1 MMWHPGHG
9 VQQIRRLAGRIK
21 SRDRRHGMSKG
32 AATETNTG
40 ELPPDYTSWLA
51 SLKQRIQSAQQR
63 AALAVNRELVLL
75 YWQIGQ
81 DILARQQAQGWG
93 AKVIDRLARDLS
105 AAFPGMKGFSPRNL
119 KYMRAFAEAW
129 PDGVIVQEVLAQLPW
144 YHQLALLDKLKT
156 REDREWYAAR
166 AVEHGWSRNILAMQI
181 ESGLHRRQGAAQS
194 NFDRHLPPLQSDLA
208 RHTLKDP
215 YIFDFLDLGEAAQE
229 RDIESALVKHVTR
242 FLLELGAGFAFV
254 GRQHPLTVGDEDF
267 YIDLLF
273 YHLKLRCYVVV
284 ELKATPFRPEY
295 AGQLNFYL
303 SAVDADIKTSEDNP
317 TIGLLLCK
325 SHNKTVAEYALR
337 GMEKAMG
344 IADYQLVR
352 AIPENLSASLP
363 TIEQIEMELQQAER
377 ADDAAAKN

>member
-1 MMWHPGHG
+1 
-9 VQQIRRLAGRIK
+9 
-21 SRDRRHGMSKG
+21 MSKI
-32 AATETNTG
+32 AASETSTAD
-40 ELPPDYTSWLA
+40 LPLDYTGWLA

-81 DILARQQAQGWG
+81 DILERQQAQGWG

-119 KYMRAFAEAW
+119 KYMRAFAQAW
-129 PDGVIVQEVLAQLPW
+129 PEEAIVQEVLAQLPW

-156 REDREWYAAR
+156 REDREWYAFKAL
-166 AVEHGWSRNILAMQI
+166 EHGWSRNILAMQI
-181 ESGLHRRQGAAQS
+181 ESRLHQRQGAAQT
-194 NFDRHLPPLQSDLA
+194 NFDRHLPSHQSDLA
-208 RHTLKDP
+208 RNTLKDP

-254 GRQHPLTVGDEDF
+254 ARQHRLTVGDEDF

-273 YHLKLRCYVVV
+273 YHLKLRCYVVI
-284 ELKATPFRPEY
+284 ELKATPFKPEY

-303 SAVDADIKTSEDNP
+303 SAVDADIKASDDNP
-317 TIGLLLCK
+317 TIGLLLCQ

-337 GMEKAMG
+337 GIDKAMG

-352 AIPENLSASLP
+352 AIPANLSASLP
-363 TIEQIEMELQQAER
+363 TIEQIEMELQQVEG
-377 ADDAAAKN
+377 DDGAAGAL

>member
-1 MMWHPGHG
+1 
-9 VQQIRRLAGRIK
+9 
-21 SRDRRHGMSKG
+21 MSKI
-32 AATETNTG
+32 AASPNPPAD
-40 ELPPDYTSWLA
+40 LPPDYAGWLA
-51 SLKQRIQSAQQR
+51 SLKSRIQSAQQR

-93 AKVIDRLARDLS
+93 AKVIDRLARDLT
-105 AAFPGMKGFSPRNL
+105 AAFPGVKGFSPRNL

-129 PDGVIVQEVLAQLPW
+129 PDAAIVQQAAAQLPW
-144 YHQLALLDKLKT
+144 FHLCILLDKVKSPQ
-156 REDREWYAAR
+156 DRAWYAAR

-181 ESGLHRRQGAAQS
+181 ESRLHQRQGAAQT
-194 NFDRHLPPLQSDLA
+194 NFERHLPPHQSDLA
-208 RHTLKDP
+208 RNTLKDP

-229 RDIESALVKHVTR
+229 RDIESALVTHVTR

-254 GRQHPLTVGDEDF
+254 GRQHRLTVGDEDF

-284 ELKATPFRPEY
+284 ELKATPFKPEY

-303 SAVDADIKTSEDNP
+303 SAVDADIKSDDDNP

-325 SHNKTVAEYALR
+325 SHNQTIAEYALR

-352 AIPENLSASLP
+352 SIPENLSASLP
-363 TIEQIEMELQQAER
+363 TIEQIEMELQQVDG
-377 ADDAAAKN
+377 DDAGEPPL